1 MAGPFIV
8 PQSGG
13 AITISS
19 TAAGFTQNSNPYQYY
34 LNGNGTSQ
42 QSDRF
47 TFTFADGRS
56 FYLTGFNQFGGFNTS
71 SNLRNVVGIP
81 STADAGYGSTIN
93 IIGGVNF
100 ADTYDI
106 YDATSNVLLVDN
118 FQPQVTLAANS
129 FLQPIANFGYS
140 SGILTV
146 RTPTQSSGSFK
157 LASIPSTGT
166 PLYDSPATGYRGGAG
181 SATPLSFALSGSSPS
196 TPVCFLIGTL
206 NRMADGTEAPI
217 QELRIGDQ
225 IASSEGPVPIK
236 WIAKRTVWKQRVSRS
251 EYRKALPVRIEVGSL
266 GEGIPRKDLLVSRC
280 HGIWVDGR
288 VVNASFLENGIN
300 IAQVSE
306 EDYPE
311 CIQYYHLEFDEEV
324 LVEANGALACS
335 YVNMNNRRYF
345 DNYPEFI
352 SLYCS
357 ADLTAR
363 SLIRTGPRNRPSLDG
378 HKDRVRRAWMPP
390 GCNRDSDTR
399 NQAAA
404 AQGVTF

>member
-19 TAAGFTQNSNPYQYY
+19 TAAGFRQESANQYY
-34 LNGNGTSQ
+34 MATGGTV

-47 TFTFADGRS
+47 TFTFADGGS
-56 FYLTGFNQFGGFNTS
+56 FYLTDFTRLNFSTDS
-71 SNLRNVVGIP
+71 IYVVGIP
-81 STADAGYGSTIN
+81 SAADIGYGSTVN
-93 IIGGVNF
+93 VIGSRDLN
-100 ADTYDI
+100 ATYDI
-106 YDATSNVLLVDN
+106 HDATSNVKLVDN
-118 FQPQVTLAANS
+118 FQPQANS
-129 FLQPIANFGYS
+129 APYYSQSIANFEYL
-140 SGILTV
+140 SGLLTV
-146 RTPTQSSGSFK
+146 RTPTQSSGSV
-157 LASIPSTGT
+157 AGGTSIGTTGT
-166 PLYDSPATGYRGGAG
+166 ATYLEPVNVNGYRGGVG
-181 SATPLSFALSGSSPS
+181 SATPLSFSLSGYTPS
-196 TPVCFLIGTL
+196 TPVCFVHGTL
-206 NRMADGTEAPI
+206 IKMEDGTEAPI

-225 IASSEGPVPIK
+225 IATSKGPLPIK
-236 WIAKRTVWKQRVSRS
+236 WIAKRTVWKQRARRS
-251 EYRKALPVRIEVGSL
+251 EYRKALPVRIEAGSL
-266 GEGIPRKDLLVSRC
+266 GVGIPRKDLLVSRC

-288 VVNASFLENGIN
+288 IVNTSFLENGIN
-300 IAQVSE
+300 IAQVSQ

-324 LVEANGALACS
+324 LVEANCALACS

-378 HKDRVRRAWMPP
+378 HKDRVRRAWMPS
-390 GCNRDSDTR
+390 GCNRDSDIR